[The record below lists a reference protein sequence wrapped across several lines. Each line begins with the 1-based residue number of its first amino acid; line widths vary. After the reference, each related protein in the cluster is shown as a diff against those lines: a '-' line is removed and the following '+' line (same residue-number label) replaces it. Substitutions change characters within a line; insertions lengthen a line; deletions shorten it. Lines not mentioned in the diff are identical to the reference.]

1 MKLTDA
7 KIRTLPIPTAGR
19 KKYADGHGLVL
30 LVSFTGLKTWYL
42 RKRVAGKEQMLT
54 LGTYPAIGLADARR
68 AAESLSTRLAKG
80 ITAREEVKPVV
91 TFGEVA
97 AEWQKLQLSQR
108 SPAYVKDIGQRLE
121 RHILPFLE
129 GRPITEITPRE
140 ILDVLKRVTDAG
152 TVETAR
158 RLRQYISRIFRF
170 AVVTERAEHDPA
182 TSLSEALPSPKR
194 GRMAA
199 RTTPAEVKAVFRA
212 CQYYAGAS
220 TVRNALLFQA
230 LTAARPG
237 MVNAAEWSEMDL
249 DSAVW
254 TIQAD
259 KMKMRREFRVPLST
273 PALAIIQEQT
283 AISGGHQYVFE
294 GRDRS
299 RPLSGNTMRQA
310 LRSMGFED
318 HVPHGWR
325 AAFSSICNE
334 YGHRPDAIELC
345 LAHEQRDKVRAAYNR
360 SELWD
365 ERRALMDWWGRFLI
379 EEEGSF

>member
-1 MKLTDA
+1 MLTDA
-7 KIRTLPIPTAGR
+7 KIRSLPLPQKGR
-19 KKYADGHGLVL
+19 KKYADGGGLSL
-30 LVSFTGLKTWYL
+30 LVSPAGSKVWYL
-42 RKRVAGKEQMLT
+42 RKRVDGKEQMIS
-54 LGTYPAIGLADARR
+54 LGAYPAVSLADARR
-68 AAESLSTRLAKG
+68 AAKEVSARLAMGLPPK
-80 ITAREEVKPVV
+80 EEPKPVT
-91 TFGEVA
+91 TFGELVK
-97 AEWQKLQLSQR
+97 EWLVLQASRQ
-108 SPAYVKDIGQRLE
+108 SPAYVRDIGQRLA
-121 RHILPFLE
+121 RHVLPYLAE
-129 GRPITEITPRE
+129 KPIPEISPRE
-140 ILDVLKRVTDAG
+140 TLDILNRVCAEG
-152 TVETAR
+152 HVETAR

-182 TSLSEALPSPKR
+182 AVLSDALPSPQR
-194 GRMAA
+194 ERMAA
-199 RTTPAEVKAVFRA
+199 RTKPDDARAIFRA
-212 CQYYAGAS
+212 CKYYAGAS

-259 KMKMRREFRVPLST
+259 KMKMRREFRVPLSA
-273 PALAIIQEQT
+273 PALAVIQEQT
-283 AISGGHQYVFE
+283 AISGGNRYVFG

-310 LRSMGFED
+310 LRSMGFDD

-360 SELWD
+360 AELWA
-365 ERRALMDWWGRFLI
+365 ERTELMGWWANFLTG
-379 EEEGSF
+379 ED

>member
-1 MKLTDA
+1 MLTDA
-7 KIRTLPIPTAGR
+7 KIRTLPLPKKGR
-19 KKYADGHGLVL
+19 KKYADGGGLSL
-30 LVSFTGLKTWYL
+30 LVSPSGGKVWYL
-42 RKRVAGKEQMLT
+42 RKRVDGKDQMIN
-54 LGTYPAIGLADARR
+54 LGQYPAVGLADARR
-68 AAESLSTRLAKG
+68 AAADVSARLANGLPAKEK
-80 ITAREEVKPVV
+80 IRPVV
-91 TFGEVA
+91 TFGAVA
-97 AEWQKLQLSQR
+97 TEWLTLQASR
-108 SPAYVKDIGQRLE
+108 HNPAYVRDIAQRLE
-121 RHILPFLE
+121 RHILPSLA

-140 ILDVLKRVTDAG
+140 TLAILQQVVGNGLA
-152 TVETAR
+152 ETAR

-170 AVVTERAEHDPA
+170 AVMTERAEHDPA
-182 TSLSEALPSPKR
+182 AMLSDALPSPGR
-194 GRMAA
+194 GHMAA
-199 RTTPAEVKAVFRA
+199 RTTPIEVKAVFRA

-249 DSAVW
+249 KAAAW
-254 TIQAD
+254 TIPAI
-259 KMKMRREFRVPLST
+259 KMKMRAPLSA
-273 PALAIIQEQT
+273 PALAILQNQ
-283 AISGGHQYVFE
+283 ASISGGHQYVFE
-294 GRDRS
+294 GRDRV

-310 LRSMGFED
+310 LRSMGFLD

-365 ERRALMDWWGRFLI
+365 ERRALMEWWADFLT
-379 EEEGSF
+379 GVD

>member
-1 MKLTDA
+1 MLTDA
-7 KIRTLPIPTAGR
+7 KIRTLPLPKRGR
-19 KKYADGHGLVL
+19 KKYADGGGLSL
-30 LVSFTGLKTWYL
+30 LVSPSGGKVWYL
-42 RKRVAGKEQMLT
+42 RKRVDGKEQMIN
-54 LGTYPAIGLADARR
+54 LGQYPAVGLADARR
-68 AAESLSTRLAKG
+68 AASETSARLANGLPAKKQ
-80 ITAREEVKPVV
+80 VSPVV
-91 TFGEVA
+91 TFGAVA
-97 AEWQKLQLSQR
+97 TEWMSLQASR
-108 SPAYVKDIGQRLE
+108 HNPAYVRDITQRLA
-121 RHILPFLE
+121 RHILPSLA

-140 ILDVLKRVTDAG
+140 ILDLLQQVANGGLA
-152 TVETAR
+152 ETAR

-182 TSLSEALPSPKR
+182 AVLSDALPSPRR

-212 CQYYAGAS
+212 CQYYAGAA

-249 DSAVW
+249 KAAVW

-259 KMKMRREFRVPLST
+259 KMKMRRDFRVPLSA
-273 PALAIIQEQT
+273 PALAILQNQ
-283 AISGGHQYVFE
+283 APISGGHQYVFE

-299 RPLSGNTMRQA
+299 RPLSGNTLRQA
-310 LRSMGFED
+310 LRSMGFLD

-334 YGHRPDAIELC
+334 YGHRADAIELC

-360 SELWD
+360 AELWD
-365 ERRALMDWWGRFLI
+365 ERRALMEWWANFLTG
-379 EEEGSF
+379 EN

>member
-1 MKLTDA
+1 M
-7 KIRTLPIPTAGR
+7 
-19 KKYADGHGLVL
+19 
-30 LVSFTGLKTWYL
+30 LVSPAGSKVWYL
-42 RKRVAGKEQMLT
+42 RKRVDGKEQMIS
-54 LGTYPAIGLADARR
+54 LGAYPAVSLADARR
-68 AAESLSTRLAKG
+68 AAKEVSARLAMGLPPK
-80 ITAREEVKPVV
+80 EEPKPVT
-91 TFGEVA
+91 TFGELVK
-97 AEWQKLQLSQR
+97 EWLVLQASRQ
-108 SPAYVKDIGQRLE
+108 SPAYVRDIGQRLA
-121 RHILPFLE
+121 RHVLPYLAE
-129 GRPITEITPRE
+129 KPIPEISPRE
-140 ILDVLKRVTDAG
+140 TLDILNRVCAEG
-152 TVETAR
+152 HVETAR

-182 TSLSEALPSPKR
+182 AVLSDALPSPQR
-194 GRMAA
+194 ERMAA
-199 RTTPAEVKAVFRA
+199 RTKPDDARAIFRA
-212 CQYYAGAS
+212 CKYYAGAS

-254 TIQAD
+254 TIQAG
-259 KMKMRREFRVPLST
+259 KMKMRREFRVPLSA
-273 PALAIIQEQT
+273 PALAVIQEQT
-283 AISGGHQYVFE
+283 AISGGNRYVFG

-310 LRSMGFED
+310 LRSMGFDD

-360 SELWD
+360 AELWA
-365 ERRALMDWWGRFLI
+365 ERTELMGWWANFLTG
-379 EEEGSF
+379 ED